1 MHGEKK
7 TVLYRYGAVVTALL
21 MLLAVFV
28 LPVMPKDRVNAA
40 YVTVR
45 GGTVDMSIDLRSKI
59 TSDNN
64 FSIYVNLNTTDK
76 EDLQNVWNGSSVS
89 INGVNGLSGTYFTTV
104 QKLSGSTG
112 GLYFYIPVGRMKY
125 DGTSDHPALEIKF
138 DSDSNVYYYEFQPGE
153 VEVIESS
160 SGDTSGDTSGGT
172 GDGGG
177 GGASQPE
184 QEPSAPALIGK
195 QVTVAENAF
204 MPEIEAGETKY
215 ITIPLEATRVVRRA
229 QVSLE
234 MPDGLYLNSAAAT
247 QQVNFGSARRASIT
261 VQVTA
266 KTDVTDS
273 VVPIKITSVYEY
285 DDAQVS
291 EDTTFSVRLKAKQ
304 TIESTG
310 GLVITGYTLG
320 DQILKYNG
328 NTTLTI
334 EIQNTSNQTMKDIVM
349 ELGGLTAQQITVR
362 DGMDVQRL
370 VELAPG
376 ATSSFTYTLHA
387 DETVTD
393 GTAILT
399 ATATAGGASSA
410 SSGEDGGSAAAQ
422 SKASIFVPC
431 AGKPEES
438 SGGGSGE
445 GSTLTP
451 QVIIESYSYGDESSV
466 VGGSTFTLTMTL
478 RNTSAS
484 TAIENVKMVV
494 SSAADETTGG
504 VFTPANS
511 SNSFYIDR
519 VAPGGTF
526 TESIDLTVKADA
538 SPKSYGVDIALDFQA
553 KEGSNYQDLK
563 STETITI
570 PVTQPDRFE
579 VEDVQISDYN
589 YVGDSIYCS
598 VSYVNMGKNPIYN
611 LTISVEGTGFSTA
624 EPSAYIGNVEAG
636 SGDYYEPSLTADM
649 AGPVEGKIILTYE
662 DAAGNQSTVERP
674 FSTTVQEMTVDPGI
688 DMPVEPVVEETG
700 LPLAGKIAIGVGAGV
715 VVVVVVVVVLK
726 LRKKRRRK
734 ATPDFDEDDDDNVDY
749 EDDDD
754 DRY

>member
-1 MHGEKK
+1 
-7 TVLYRYGAVVTALL
+7 
-21 MLLAVFV
+21 
-28 LPVMPKDRVNAA
+28 
-40 YVTVR
+40 
-45 GGTVDMSIDLRSKI
+45 
-59 TSDNN
+59 
-64 FSIYVNLNTTDK
+64 
-76 EDLQNVWNGSSVS
+76 
-89 INGVNGLSGTYFTTV
+89 
-104 QKLSGSTG
+104 
-112 GLYFYIPVGRMKY
+112 
-125 DGTSDHPALEIKF
+125 
-138 DSDSNVYYYEFQPGE
+138 
-153 VEVIESS
+153 
-160 SGDTSGDTSGGT
+160 
-172 GDGGG
+172 
-177 GGASQPE
+177 
-184 QEPSAPALIGK
+184 
-195 QVTVAENAF
+195 
-204 MPEIEAGETKY
+204 MPEIEAGQTKT
-215 ITIPLEATRVVRRA
+215 ITIPLEATRVVRNA
-229 QVSLE
+229 QVTLA
-234 MPDGLYLNSAAAT
+234 MPEGLYLNSASAT
-247 QQVNFGSARRASIT
+247 QSVSFGSGRKASISYE
-261 VQVTA
+261 VTA
-266 KTDVTDS
+266 RSDVTDS
-273 VVPIKITSVYEY
+273 VVPITLTSVYEY
-285 DDAQVS
+285 DDKQVS
-291 EDTTFSVRLKAKQ
+291 EETTFSVRLKAKQ

-320 DQILKYNG
+320 DQILKYGG

-334 EIQNTSNQTMKDIVM
+334 NIQNTSDQMMKDIVM

-362 DGMDVQRL
+362 NGMDVQRL

-376 ATSSFTYTLHA
+376 ASSSFTYDLHA

-399 ATATAGGASSA
+399 ATVTAGGAA
-410 SSGEDGGSAAAQ
+410 SSGESSEGGGTAPAAE

-438 SGGGSGE
+438 SGGEGGE

-451 QVIIESYSYGDESSV
+451 QVIIESYSYGEEPSV

-478 RNTSAS
+478 RNTSAT

-598 VSYVNMGKNPIYN
+598 VSYVNMGKNPIFN

-674 FSTTVQEMTVDPGI
+674 FSTTVQEMMVDPGI

-700 LPLAGKIAIGVGAGV
+700 LPLAGKIAIGAGAGV
-715 VVVVVVVVVLK
+715 VVIVVVVVVLK

-734 ATPDFDEDDDDNVDY
+734 AVPDFDEEDDDNVDF

>member
-7 TVLYRYGAVVTALL
+7 TVLYRYGAVITALL

-28 LPVMPKDRVNAA
+28 LPVMPMNKVNAA
-40 YVTVR
+40 TDGWINGSAFDGISVKLNPQDITADTNFTIRISIDKNDREYIYNGAAVTV
-45 GGTVDMSIDLRSKI
+45 T
-59 TSDNN
+59 
-64 FSIYVNLNTTDK
+64 
-76 EDLQNVWNGSSVS
+76 
-89 INGVNGLSGTYFTTV
+89 GVNGLKGSVSTTVEGNATEGYFVYLPTQTISYDGVDRGWNNNPQLEINFTGQSKVYCFELSRNDYSPTVEESSGT
-104 QKLSGSTG
+104 S
-112 GLYFYIPVGRMKY
+112 
-125 DGTSDHPALEIKF
+125 
-138 DSDSNVYYYEFQPGE
+138 
-153 VEVIESS
+153 
-160 SGDTSGDTSGGT
+160 
-172 GDGGG
+172 
-177 GGASQPE
+177 
-184 QEPSAPALIGK
+184 EPSEPAAPDLIGK
-195 QVTVAENAF
+195 QITVAENAF
-204 MPEIEAGETKY
+204 MPEIEAGQTKT
-215 ITIPLEATRVVRRA
+215 ITIPLEATRVVRNA
-229 QVSLE
+229 QVTLA
-234 MPDGLYLNSAAAT
+234 MPEGLYLNSASAT
-247 QQVNFGSARRASIT
+247 QSVSFGSGRKASISYE
-261 VQVTA
+261 VTA
-266 KTDVTDS
+266 RSDVTDS
-273 VVPIKITSVYEY
+273 VVPITLTSVYEY
-285 DDAQVS
+285 DDKQVS
-291 EDTTFSVRLKAKQ
+291 EETTFSVRLKAKQ

-310 GLVITGYTLG
+310 GLVITGYELG
-320 DQILKYNG
+320 SEVLSYNG

-334 EIQNTSNQTMKDIVM
+334 SIQNTSSQMMKDIVM
-349 ELGGLTAQQITVR
+349 ELGGLAAGQITVR

-376 ATSSFTYTLHA
+376 ASSSFTYSLHA
-387 DETVTD
+387 DESVTN

-399 ATATAGGASSA
+399 ATVTAGGAA
-410 SSGEDGGSAAAQ
+410 SSGESSEGGGTAPAAE

-438 SGGGSGE
+438 SGGEGGE

-451 QVIIESYSYGDESSV
+451 QVIIESYSYGEEPSV

-478 RNTSAS
+478 RNTSAT

-674 FSTTVQEMTVDPGI
+674 FSTTVQEMMVDPGI

-700 LPLAGKIAIGVGAGV
+700 LPLAGKIAIGAGAGV
-715 VVVVVVVVVLK
+715 VVIVVVVVVLK

-734 ATPDFDEDDDDNVDY
+734 AVPDFDEDDEDNADF

>member
-1 MHGEKK
+1 MTYSVRIVNYEK
-7 TVLYRYGAVVTALL
+7 
-21 MLLAVFV
+21 
-28 LPVMPKDRVNAA
+28 P
-40 YVTVR
+40 
-45 GGTVDMSIDLRSKI
+45 
-59 TSDNN
+59 
-64 FSIYVNLNTTDK
+64 
-76 EDLQNVWNGSSVS
+76 
-89 INGVNGLSGTYFTTV
+89 
-104 QKLSGSTG
+104 
-112 GLYFYIPVGRMKY
+112 
-125 DGTSDHPALEIKF
+125 
-138 DSDSNVYYYEFQPGE
+138 
-153 VEVIESS
+153 ESS
-160 SGDTSGDTSGGT
+160 
-172 GDGGG
+172 
-177 GGASQPE
+177 
-184 QEPSAPALIGK
+184 EPSSEPAAPDLIGK
-195 QVTVAENAF
+195 QITVAENAF
-204 MPEIEAGETKY
+204 MPEIEAGQTKT
-215 ITIPLEATRVVRRA
+215 ITIPLEATRVVRNA
-229 QVSLE
+229 QVTLA
-234 MPDGLYLNSAAAT
+234 MPEGLYLNSASAT
-247 QQVNFGSARRASIT
+247 QSVSFGSGRKASISYE
-261 VQVTA
+261 VTA
-266 KTDVTDS
+266 RSDVTDS
-273 VVPIKITSVYEY
+273 VVPITLTSVYEY
-285 DDAQVS
+285 DDKQVS
-291 EDTTFSVRLKAKQ
+291 EETTFSVRLKAKQ

-310 GLVITGYTLG
+310 GLVITGYELG
-320 DQILKYNG
+320 SEVLSYNG

-334 EIQNTSNQTMKDIVM
+334 SIQNTSSQMMKDIVM
-349 ELGGLTAQQITVR
+349 ELGGLAAGQITVR

-376 ATSSFTYTLHA
+376 ASSSFTYSLHA
-387 DETVTD
+387 DESVTN

-438 SGGGSGE
+438 SGGTGGE

-451 QVIIESYSYGDESSV
+451 QVIIENYSYGEETSV

-478 RNTSAS
+478 RNTSAT

-674 FSTTVQEMTVDPGI
+674 FSTTVQEMMVDPGI

-700 LPLAGKIAIGVGAGV
+700 LPLAGKVAIGAGAGV
-715 VVVVVVVVVLK
+715 VVIVVVVVVLK

-734 ATPDFDEDDDDNVDY
+734 AVPDFDEDDEDNVDF

>member
-21 MLLAVFV
+21 MLLAVFA
-28 LPVMPKDRVNAA
+28 LPGAGVKGINIQD
-40 YVTVR
+40 VTY
-45 GGTVDMSIDLRSKI
+45 DS
-59 TSDNN
+59 N
-64 FSIYVNLNTTDK
+64 FSISTQPGTLSNGTSFSLYVTIEPSALNN
-76 EDLQNVWNGSSVS
+76 NVIAVDSSGTITG
-89 INGVNGLSGTYFTTV
+89 INGVTGSAEVSAQYDENG
-104 QKLSGSTG
+104 KLYVYVPAST
-112 GLYFYIPVGRMKY
+112 FNY
-125 DGTSDHPALEIKF
+125 DGTPRREKPGIEIKF
-138 DSDSNVYYYEFQPGE
+138 DKDSTLYRYYFSNYRYKEDE
-153 VEVIESS
+153 TSS
-160 SGDTSGDTSGGT
+160 
-172 GDGGG
+172 
-177 GGASQPE
+177 
-184 QEPSAPALIGK
+184 EPSSEPAAPELIGK
-195 QVTVAENAF
+195 QITVAENAF
-204 MPEIEAGETKY
+204 MPEIEAGQTKT
-215 ITIPLEATRVVRRA
+215 ITIPLEATRVVRNA
-229 QVSLE
+229 QVTLA
-234 MPDGLYLNSAAAT
+234 MPEGLYLNSASAT
-247 QQVNFGSARRASIT
+247 QSVSFGSGRKASISYE
-261 VQVTA
+261 VTA
-266 KTDVTDS
+266 RSDVTDS
-273 VVPIKITSVYEY
+273 VVPITLTSVYEY
-285 DDAQVS
+285 DDKQVS
-291 EDTTFSVRLKAKQ
+291 EETTFSVRLKAKQ

-320 DQILKYNG
+320 DQILKYGG

-334 EIQNTSNQTMKDIVM
+334 NIQNTSDQMMKDIVM

-362 DGMDVQRL
+362 NGMDVQRL

-376 ATSSFTYTLHA
+376 ASSSFTYDLHA
-387 DETVTD
+387 DDTVTD

-399 ATATAGGASSA
+399 ATVSCGTA
-410 SSGEDGGSAAAQ
+410 SSGGSGDTSDGTGGAVSSAESTA
-422 SKASIFVPC
+422 KIFVPC

-438 SGGGSGE
+438 SGGEGGE

-451 QVIIESYSYGDESSV
+451 QVIIESYSYGEEPSV

-478 RNTSAS
+478 RNTSAT

-674 FSTTVQEMTVDPGI
+674 FSTTVQEMMVDPGI

-734 ATPDFDEDDDDNVDY
+734 AVPDFDEDDEDNVDF

>member
-7 TVLYRYGAVVTALL
+7 TVLYRYGAIVTALL

-28 LPVMPKDRVNAA
+28 LPGAKVHGADFPNDDVRYNNIRVSATPNRIEVGKTFSL
-40 YVTVR
+40 Y
-45 GGTVDMSIDLRSKI
+45 INF
-59 TSDNN
+59 DNN
-64 FSIYVNLNTTDK
+64 AIKGGYAINLY
-76 EDLQNVWNGSSVS
+76 GA
-89 INGVNGLSGTYFTTV
+89 NGLSGSYETKAVAVDSNTDAPTYVYVPAGTFTFDGKNAPILEI
-104 QKLSGSTG
+104 QISGDSKIYRYRFHNCDIIWG
-112 GLYFYIPVGRMKY
+112 
-125 DGTSDHPALEIKF
+125 DGTD
-138 DSDSNVYYYEFQPGE
+138 N
-153 VEVIESS
+153 
-160 SGDTSGDTSGGT
+160 GDDGDDEPDTP
-172 GDGGG
+172 
-177 GGASQPE
+177 PE
-184 QEPSAPALIGK
+184 LIGN
-195 QVTVAENAF
+195 QITVAENAF
-204 MPEIEAGETKY
+204 MPEIEAGQTKS
-215 ITIPLEATRVVRRA
+215 ITIPLEATRNVRTA
-229 QVSLE
+229 QVTLT
-234 MPDGLYLNSAAAT
+234 MPEGLYLNSASAT
-247 QQVNFGSARRASIT
+247 QTVNFGSSRKASIT
-261 VQVTA
+261 YEVTA
-266 KTDVTDS
+266 SESVTDS
-273 VVPIKITSVYEY
+273 VAAISIDSVYEY
-285 DDAQVS
+285 YDAQKT
-291 EDTTFSVRLKAKQ
+291 EKTTFSVRLKAKQ

-320 DQILKYNG
+320 DQILKYGG

-334 EIQNTSNQTMKDIVM
+334 NIQNTSDQMMKDIVM

-362 DGMDVQRL
+362 NGMDVQRL

-376 ATSSFTYTLHA
+376 ASSSFTYDLHA

-399 ATATAGGASSA
+399 ATVTAGGAA
-410 SSGEDGGSAAAQ
+410 SSGESSEGGGTAPAAE

-438 SGGGSGE
+438 SGGEGGE

-451 QVIIESYSYGDESSV
+451 QVIIESYSYGEEPSV

-478 RNTSAS
+478 RNTSAT

-674 FSTTVQEMTVDPGI
+674 FSTTVQEMMVDPGL

-700 LPLAGKIAIGVGAGV
+700 LPLAGKIAIGAGAGV
-715 VVVVVVVVVLK
+715 VVIVVVVVVLK

-734 ATPDFDEDDDDNVDY
+734 AVPDFDEDDEDNVDF

>member
-28 LPVMPKDRVNAA
+28 LPGAKVHGADFPNDDVRYNNIRVSATPNRIEVGKTFSL
-40 YVTVR
+40 Y
-45 GGTVDMSIDLRSKI
+45 INF
-59 TSDNN
+59 DNN
-64 FSIYVNLNTTDK
+64 AIKGGYAINLY
-76 EDLQNVWNGSSVS
+76 GA
-89 INGVNGLSGTYFTTV
+89 NGLSGSYETKAVAVDSNTDAPTYVYVPAGTFTFDGKNAPILEI
-104 QKLSGSTG
+104 QISGDSKIYRYRFHNCDIIWG
-112 GLYFYIPVGRMKY
+112 
-125 DGTSDHPALEIKF
+125 DGTD
-138 DSDSNVYYYEFQPGE
+138 N
-153 VEVIESS
+153 
-160 SGDTSGDTSGGT
+160 GDDGDDEPDTP
-172 GDGGG
+172 
-177 GGASQPE
+177 PE
-184 QEPSAPALIGK
+184 LIGN
-195 QVTVAENAF
+195 QITVAENAF
-204 MPEIEAGETKY
+204 MPEIEAGKSKT
-215 ITIPLEATRVVRRA
+215 ITIPLEATRNVRTA
-229 QVSLE
+229 QVTLT
-234 MPDGLYLNSAAAT
+234 MPEGLYLNSASAT
-247 QQVNFGSARRASIT
+247 QTVNFGSSRKASIT
-261 VQVTA
+261 YEVSA
-266 KTDVTDS
+266 ASSVTDS
-273 VVPIKITSVYEY
+273 VVPITIKSVYEY
-285 DDAQVS
+285 YDAQKT
-291 EDTTFSVRLKAKQ
+291 EETTFSVRLKAKQ

-320 DQILKYNG
+320 DQILNYNG

-334 EIQNTSNQTMKDIVM
+334 DIQNTSSQTMKDIVM
-349 ELGGLTAQQITVR
+349 ELGGLAAQQITVR

-494 SSAADETTGG
+494 SSAADENTGG

-553 KEGSNYQDLK
+553 KEGNAYQDLK

-598 VSYVNMGKNPIYN
+598 VSYVNKGKNPIYN
-611 LTISVEGTGFSTA
+611 LTISVEGTGFSTS
-624 EPSAYIGNVEAG
+624 EPSAYIGNVDAG
-636 SGDYYEPSLTADM
+636 SGDYYEPSLTADA

-662 DAAGNQSTVERP
+662 DASGNQSTIERP
-674 FSTTVQEMTVDPGI
+674 FSTMVQEMTVDPGM
-688 DMPVEPVVEETG
+688 DMPVEPVVEDTG

>member
-1 MHGEKK
+1 
-7 TVLYRYGAVVTALL
+7 
-21 MLLAVFV
+21 
-28 LPVMPKDRVNAA
+28 
-40 YVTVR
+40 
-45 GGTVDMSIDLRSKI
+45 
-59 TSDNN
+59 
-64 FSIYVNLNTTDK
+64 
-76 EDLQNVWNGSSVS
+76 
-89 INGVNGLSGTYFTTV
+89 
-104 QKLSGSTG
+104 
-112 GLYFYIPVGRMKY
+112 
-125 DGTSDHPALEIKF
+125 
-138 DSDSNVYYYEFQPGE
+138 
-153 VEVIESS
+153 
-160 SGDTSGDTSGGT
+160 
-172 GDGGG
+172 
-177 GGASQPE
+177 
-184 QEPSAPALIGK
+184 
-195 QVTVAENAF
+195 
-204 MPEIEAGETKY
+204 MPEIEAGQTKT
-215 ITIPLEATRVVRRA
+215 ITIPLEATRNVRTA
-229 QVSLE
+229 QVTLT
-234 MPDGLYLNSAAAT
+234 MPEGLYLNSASAT
-247 QQVNFGSARRASIT
+247 QTVNFGSSRKASIT
-261 VQVTA
+261 YEVTA
-266 KTDVTDS
+266 SESVTDS
-273 VVPIKITSVYEY
+273 VAAISIDSVYEY
-285 DDAQVS
+285 YDAQKT
-291 EDTTFSVRLKAKQ
+291 EKTTFSVRLKAKQ

-320 DQILKYNG
+320 DQILKYGG

-334 EIQNTSNQTMKDIVM
+334 NIQNTSDQMMKDIVM

-362 DGMDVQRL
+362 NGMDVQRL

-376 ATSSFTYTLHA
+376 ASSSFTYDLHA

-399 ATATAGGASSA
+399 ATVSCGTA
-410 SSGEDGGSAAAQ
+410 SSGGSGDTSDGTGGAVSSAESTA
-422 SKASIFVPC
+422 KIFVPC

-438 SGGGSGE
+438 SGGEGGE

-451 QVIIESYSYGDESSV
+451 QVIIESYSYGEEPSV

-478 RNTSAS
+478 RNTSAT

-734 ATPDFDEDDDDNVDY
+734 AVPDFDEDDEDNADF

>member
-1 MHGEKK
+1 
-7 TVLYRYGAVVTALL
+7 
-21 MLLAVFV
+21 
-28 LPVMPKDRVNAA
+28 
-40 YVTVR
+40 
-45 GGTVDMSIDLRSKI
+45 
-59 TSDNN
+59 
-64 FSIYVNLNTTDK
+64 
-76 EDLQNVWNGSSVS
+76 
-89 INGVNGLSGTYFTTV
+89 
-104 QKLSGSTG
+104 
-112 GLYFYIPVGRMKY
+112 
-125 DGTSDHPALEIKF
+125 
-138 DSDSNVYYYEFQPGE
+138 
-153 VEVIESS
+153 
-160 SGDTSGDTSGGT
+160 
-172 GDGGG
+172 
-177 GGASQPE
+177 
-184 QEPSAPALIGK
+184 
-195 QVTVAENAF
+195 
-204 MPEIEAGETKY
+204 MPEIEAGQTKT
-215 ITIPLEATRVVRRA
+215 ITIPLEATRVVRNA
-229 QVSLE
+229 QVTLA
-234 MPDGLYLNSAAAT
+234 MPEGLYLNSASAT
-247 QQVNFGSARRASIT
+247 QSVSFGSGRKASISYE
-261 VQVTA
+261 VTA
-266 KTDVTDS
+266 RSDVTDS
-273 VVPIKITSVYEY
+273 VVPITLTSVYEY
-285 DDAQVS
+285 DDKQVS
-291 EDTTFSVRLKAKQ
+291 EETTFSVRLKAKQ

-320 DQILKYNG
+320 DQILKYGG

-334 EIQNTSNQTMKDIVM
+334 NIQNTSDQMMKDIVM

-362 DGMDVQRL
+362 NGMDVQRL

-376 ATSSFTYTLHA
+376 ASSSFTYDLHA
-387 DETVTD
+387 DDTVTD

-399 ATATAGGASSA
+399 ATVSCGTA
-410 SSGEDGGSAAAQ
+410 SSGGSGDTSDGTGGAVSSAESTA
-422 SKASIFVPC
+422 KIFVPC

-438 SGGGSGE
+438 SGGEGGE

-451 QVIIESYSYGDESSV
+451 QVIIESYSYGEEPSV

-478 RNTSAS
+478 RNTSAT

-589 YVGDSIYCS
+589 YVGESIYCS

-674 FSTTVQEMTVDPGI
+674 FSTTVQEMMVDPGI

-700 LPLAGKIAIGVGAGV
+700 LPLAGKIAIGAGAGV
-715 VVVVVVVVVLK
+715 VVIVVVVVVLK

-734 ATPDFDEDDDDNVDY
+734 AVPDFDEDDEDNVDF

>member
-28 LPVMPKDRVNAA
+28 LPYESAKASDINYSSPEGISVETSPGVIEEGVKFSF
-40 YVTVR
+40 YVKFYNNIAPD
-45 GGTVDMSIDLRSKI
+45 GTDVELHGI
-59 TSDNN
+59 
-64 FSIYVNLNTTDK
+64 
-76 EDLQNVWNGSSVS
+76 G
-89 INGVNGLSGTYFTTV
+89 GLSGDCTDKTEPWQT
-104 QKLSGSTG
+104 SGSTT
-112 GLYFYIPVGRMKY
+112 YIYVPAGSFTF
-125 DGTSDHPALEIKF
+125 DGKNAPRLEIKIKGNSQIYTVGMSCRYTVPE
-138 DSDSNVYYYEFQPGE
+138 D
-153 VEVIESS
+153 SS
-160 SGDTSGDTSGGT
+160 SSSEPDTP
-172 GDGGG
+172 
-177 GGASQPE
+177 PE
-184 QEPSAPALIGK
+184 LIGN
-195 QVTVAENAF
+195 QITVAENAF
-204 MPEIEAGETKY
+204 MPEIEAGQTKT
-215 ITIPLEATRVVRRA
+215 ITIPLEATRNVRTA
-229 QVSLE
+229 QVTLT
-234 MPDGLYLNSAAAT
+234 MPEGLYLNSASAT
-247 QQVNFGSARRASIT
+247 QTVNFGSSRKASIT
-261 VQVTA
+261 YEVTA
-266 KTDVTDS
+266 SESVTDS
-273 VVPIKITSVYEY
+273 VAEISIDSVYEY
-285 DDAQVS
+285 YDAQKT
-291 EDTTFSVRLKAKQ
+291 EKTTFSVRLKAKQ

-320 DQILKYNG
+320 DQILKYGG

-334 EIQNTSNQTMKDIVM
+334 NIQNTSDQMMKDIVM

-362 DGMDVQRL
+362 NGMDVQRL

-376 ATSSFTYTLHA
+376 ASSSFTYDLHA
-387 DETVTD
+387 DDTVTD

-399 ATATAGGASSA
+399 ATVSCGTA
-410 SSGEDGGSAAAQ
+410 SSGGSGDTSDGTGGAVSSAESTA
-422 SKASIFVPC
+422 KIFVPC

-438 SGGGSGE
+438 SGGEGGE

-451 QVIIESYSYGDESSV
+451 QVIIESYSYGEEPSV

-478 RNTSAS
+478 RNTSAT

-636 SGDYYEPSLTADM
+636 SGDYYEPSLTADV

-674 FSTTVQEMTVDPGI
+674 FSTTVQEMMVDPGL

-700 LPLAGKIAIGVGAGV
+700 LPLAGKIAIGAGAGV
-715 VVVVVVVVVLK
+715 VVIVVVVVVLK

-734 ATPDFDEDDDDNVDY
+734 AVPDFDEDDEDNADF

>member
-1 MHGEKK
+1 
-7 TVLYRYGAVVTALL
+7 
-21 MLLAVFV
+21 
-28 LPVMPKDRVNAA
+28 
-40 YVTVR
+40 
-45 GGTVDMSIDLRSKI
+45 
-59 TSDNN
+59 
-64 FSIYVNLNTTDK
+64 
-76 EDLQNVWNGSSVS
+76 
-89 INGVNGLSGTYFTTV
+89 
-104 QKLSGSTG
+104 
-112 GLYFYIPVGRMKY
+112 
-125 DGTSDHPALEIKF
+125 
-138 DSDSNVYYYEFQPGE
+138 
-153 VEVIESS
+153 
-160 SGDTSGDTSGGT
+160 
-172 GDGGG
+172 
-177 GGASQPE
+177 
-184 QEPSAPALIGK
+184 
-195 QVTVAENAF
+195 
-204 MPEIEAGETKY
+204 MPEIEAGQTKS
-215 ITIPLEATRVVRRA
+215 ITIPLEATRNVRTA
-229 QVSLE
+229 QVTLT
-234 MPDGLYLNSAAAT
+234 MPEGLYLNSASAT
-247 QQVNFGSARRASIT
+247 QTVNFGSSRKASIT
-261 VQVTA
+261 YEVTA
-266 KTDVTDS
+266 SESVTDS
-273 VVPIKITSVYEY
+273 VAAISIDSVYEY
-285 DDAQVS
+285 YDAQKT
-291 EDTTFSVRLKAKQ
+291 EKTTFSVRLKAKQ

-310 GLVITGYTLG
+310 GLVITGYELG
-320 DQILKYNG
+320 SEVLNYNG

-334 EIQNTSNQTMKDIVM
+334 SIQNTSSQMMKDIVM
-349 ELGGLTAQQITVR
+349 ELGGLAAGQITVR

-376 ATSSFTYTLHA
+376 ASSSFTYSLHA
-387 DETVTD
+387 DESVTN

-399 ATATAGGASSA
+399 ATASCGTASA

-438 SGGGSGE
+438 SGGTGGE

-451 QVIIESYSYGDESSV
+451 QVIIENYSYGEETSV

-478 RNTSAS
+478 RNTSAT

-611 LTISVEGTGFSTA
+611 LTISVEGTGFTTA

-636 SGDYYEPSLTADM
+636 SGDYYEPSLTADV

-674 FSTTVQEMTVDPGI
+674 FSTTVQEMMVDPGI

-700 LPLAGKIAIGVGAGV
+700 LPLAGKIAIGAGASV
-715 VVVVVVVVVLK
+715 VVIVVVVVVLK

-734 ATPDFDEDDDDNVDY
+734 AVPDFDEDDEDNVDF

>member
-1 MHGEKK
+1 
-7 TVLYRYGAVVTALL
+7 
-21 MLLAVFV
+21 
-28 LPVMPKDRVNAA
+28 
-40 YVTVR
+40 
-45 GGTVDMSIDLRSKI
+45 
-59 TSDNN
+59 
-64 FSIYVNLNTTDK
+64 
-76 EDLQNVWNGSSVS
+76 
-89 INGVNGLSGTYFTTV
+89 
-104 QKLSGSTG
+104 
-112 GLYFYIPVGRMKY
+112 
-125 DGTSDHPALEIKF
+125 
-138 DSDSNVYYYEFQPGE
+138 
-153 VEVIESS
+153 
-160 SGDTSGDTSGGT
+160 
-172 GDGGG
+172 
-177 GGASQPE
+177 
-184 QEPSAPALIGK
+184 
-195 QVTVAENAF
+195 
-204 MPEIEAGETKY
+204 
-215 ITIPLEATRVVRRA
+215 
-229 QVSLE
+229 
-234 MPDGLYLNSAAAT
+234 
-247 QQVNFGSARRASIT
+247 
-261 VQVTA
+261 
-266 KTDVTDS
+266 S
-273 VVPIKITSVYEY
+273 VVPITLTSVYEY
-285 DDAQVS
+285 DDKQVS
-291 EDTTFSVRLKAKQ
+291 EETTFSVRLKAKQ

-310 GLVITGYTLG
+310 GLVITGYELG
-320 DQILKYNG
+320 SEVLNYNG

-334 EIQNTSNQTMKDIVM
+334 SIQNTSSQMMKDIVM
-349 ELGGLTAQQITVR
+349 ELGGLAAGQITVR

-376 ATSSFTYTLHA
+376 ASSSFTYSLHA
-387 DETVTD
+387 DESVTN

-399 ATATAGGASSA
+399 ATASCGTASA

-438 SGGGSGE
+438 SGGEGGE

-451 QVIIESYSYGDESSV
+451 QVIIESYSYGEEPSV

-478 RNTSAS
+478 RNTSAT

-674 FSTTVQEMTVDPGI
+674 FSTTVQEMMVDPGI

-700 LPLAGKIAIGVGAGV
+700 LPLAGKIAIGAGAGV
-715 VVVVVVVVVLK
+715 VVIVVVVVVLK

-734 ATPDFDEDDDDNVDY
+734 ATPDFDEDDEDNVDY

>member
-21 MLLAVFV
+21 MLLAVLV
-28 LPVMPKDRVNAA
+28 LPGVKARGINYYPDDDVRNHNISVD
-40 YVTVR
+40 VTRSRIEVGKTFSLYINFNSTSIK
-45 GGTVDMSIDLRSKI
+45 GGYAI
-59 TSDNN
+59 
-64 FSIYVNLNTTDK
+64 NLY
-76 EDLQNVWNGSSVS
+76 GA
-89 INGVNGLSGTYFTTV
+89 NGLSGSYETKAVAVDSSTDAPTYVYVPAGTFTFDGKNAPILEI
-104 QKLSGSTG
+104 QISGDSTIYRYRFHNCDIIWG
-112 GLYFYIPVGRMKY
+112 
-125 DGTSDHPALEIKF
+125 DGTD
-138 DSDSNVYYYEFQPGE
+138 
-153 VEVIESS
+153 
-160 SGDTSGDTSGGT
+160 T
-172 GDGGG
+172 GDDGDDEPDTP
-177 GGASQPE
+177 PE
-184 QEPSAPALIGK
+184 LIGN
-195 QVTVAENAF
+195 QITVAENAF
-204 MPEIEAGETKY
+204 MPEIEAGQTKT
-215 ITIPLEATRVVRRA
+215 ITIPLEATRNVRTA
-229 QVSLE
+229 QVTLE
-234 MPDGLYLNSAAAT
+234 MPDGLYLNSASAT
-247 QQVNFGSARRASIT
+247 QTVNFGSSRKSSISYE
-261 VQVTA
+261 VTA
-266 KTDVTDS
+266 ASDVKDS
-273 VVPIKITSVYEY
+273 VVAIKITSIY
-285 DDAQVS
+285 DYYDKATT
-291 EDTTFSVRLKAKQ
+291 ENTTFSVRLKAKQ

-310 GLVITGYTLG
+310 GLVITGYELG
-320 DQILKYNG
+320 SEVLNYNG

-334 EIQNTSNQTMKDIVM
+334 SIQNTSSQMMKDIVM
-349 ELGGLTAQQITVR
+349 ELGGLAAGQITVR

-376 ATSSFTYTLHA
+376 ASSSFTYSLHA
-387 DETVTD
+387 DESVTN

-438 SGGGSGE
+438 SGGTGGE

-451 QVIIESYSYGDESSV
+451 QVIIENYSYGEETSV

-478 RNTSAS
+478 RNTSAT

-611 LTISVEGTGFSTA
+611 LTISVEGTGFTTA

-636 SGDYYEPSLTADM
+636 SGDYYEPSLTADV

-700 LPLAGKIAIGVGAGV
+700 LPLAGKIAIGAGAGV
-715 VVVVVVVVVLK
+715 VVIVVVVVVLK

-734 ATPDFDEDDDDNVDY
+734 AVPDFDEDDEDNADF

>member
-1 MHGEKK
+1 MTYSVRIVNYEK
-7 TVLYRYGAVVTALL
+7 
-21 MLLAVFV
+21 
-28 LPVMPKDRVNAA
+28 P
-40 YVTVR
+40 
-45 GGTVDMSIDLRSKI
+45 
-59 TSDNN
+59 
-64 FSIYVNLNTTDK
+64 
-76 EDLQNVWNGSSVS
+76 
-89 INGVNGLSGTYFTTV
+89 
-104 QKLSGSTG
+104 
-112 GLYFYIPVGRMKY
+112 
-125 DGTSDHPALEIKF
+125 
-138 DSDSNVYYYEFQPGE
+138 
-153 VEVIESS
+153 ESS
-160 SGDTSGDTSGGT
+160 
-172 GDGGG
+172 
-177 GGASQPE
+177 
-184 QEPSAPALIGK
+184 EPSSEPAAPDLIGK
-195 QVTVAENAF
+195 QITVAENAF
-204 MPEIEAGETKY
+204 MPEIEAGQTKT
-215 ITIPLEATRVVRRA
+215 ITIPLEATRVVRNA
-229 QVSLE
+229 QVTLA
-234 MPDGLYLNSAAAT
+234 MPEGLYLNSASAT
-247 QQVNFGSARRASIT
+247 QSVSFGSGRKASISYE
-261 VQVTA
+261 VTA
-266 KTDVTDS
+266 RSDVTDS
-273 VVPIKITSVYEY
+273 VVPITLTSVYEY
-285 DDAQVS
+285 DDKQVS
-291 EDTTFSVRLKAKQ
+291 EETTFSVRLKAKQ

-320 DQILKYNG
+320 DQILKYGG

-334 EIQNTSNQTMKDIVM
+334 SIQNTSSQMMKDIVM
-349 ELGGLTAQQITVR
+349 ELGGLAAGQITVR

-376 ATSSFTYTLHA
+376 ASSSFTYSLHA
-387 DETVTD
+387 DESVTN

-399 ATATAGGASSA
+399 ATVSCGTASSGGSGDTSDGTGGAASSA
-410 SSGEDGGSAAAQ
+410 ESTA
-422 SKASIFVPC
+422 KIFVPC

-438 SGGGSGE
+438 SGGEGGE

-451 QVIIESYSYGDESSV
+451 QVIIESYSYGEEPSV

-478 RNTSAS
+478 RNTSAT

-674 FSTTVQEMTVDPGI
+674 FSTTVQEMMVDPGL

-734 ATPDFDEDDDDNVDY
+734 AVPDFDEDDEDNVDF

>member
-28 LPVMPKDRVNAA
+28 LPVMPMNKVNAGYESVSSNNNGISVTLQPGYITA
-40 YVTVR
+40 DTNFSVYINIKKFGENSTYISGVYNGAEVTV
-45 GGTVDMSIDLRSKI
+45 T
-59 TSDNN
+59 
-64 FSIYVNLNTTDK
+64 
-76 EDLQNVWNGSSVS
+76 
-89 INGVNGLSGTYFTTV
+89 GVNGIQNSFKGTIE
-104 QKLSGSTG
+104 GSKEDG
-112 GLYFYIPVGRMKY
+112 YYIYIPAGTLTY
-125 DGTSDHPALEIKF
+125 DGKDRNGRPQIEINITGQ
-138 DSDSNVYYYEFQPGE
+138 SNVYYYTLSSQEYGVTRE
-153 VEVIESS
+153 ESS
-160 SGDTSGDTSGGT
+160 GTS
-172 GDGGG
+172 
-177 GGASQPE
+177 
-184 QEPSAPALIGK
+184 EPSEPAAPDLIGK
-195 QVTVAENAF
+195 QITVAENAF
-204 MPEIEAGETKY
+204 MPEIEAGQTKT
-215 ITIPLEATRVVRRA
+215 ITIPLEATRVVRNA
-229 QVSLE
+229 QVTLA
-234 MPDGLYLNSAAAT
+234 MPEGLYLNSASAT
-247 QQVNFGSARRASIT
+247 QSVSFGSGRKASISYE
-261 VQVTA
+261 VTA
-266 KTDVTDS
+266 RSDVTDS
-273 VVPIKITSVYEY
+273 VVPITLTSVYEY
-285 DDAQVS
+285 DDKQVS
-291 EDTTFSVRLKAKQ
+291 EETTFSVRLKAKQ

-320 DQILKYNG
+320 DQILKYGG

-334 EIQNTSNQTMKDIVM
+334 NIQNTSDQMMKDIVM

-362 DGMDVQRL
+362 NGMDVQRL

-376 ATSSFTYTLHA
+376 ASSSFTYDLHA

-399 ATATAGGASSA
+399 ATVSCGTA
-410 SSGEDGGSAAAQ
+410 SSGGSGDTSDGTGGAVSSAESTA
-422 SKASIFVPC
+422 KIFVPC

-438 SGGGSGE
+438 SGGEGGE

-451 QVIIESYSYGDESSV
+451 QVIIESYSYGEEPSV

-478 RNTSAS
+478 RNTSAT

-674 FSTTVQEMTVDPGI
+674 FSTTVQEMMVDPGI

-700 LPLAGKIAIGVGAGV
+700 LPLAGKIAIGAGAGV
-715 VVVVVVVVVLK
+715 VVIVVVVVVLK

-734 ATPDFDEDDDDNVDY
+734 AVPDFDEDDEDNVDF

>member
-28 LPVMPKDRVNAA
+28 LPVVPLKQVNAA
-40 YVTVR
+40 NIDGWINGSAFDGISIKLNPQDITADTNFTIRISIDKNDRNYIYNGAPVTV
-45 GGTVDMSIDLRSKI
+45 T
-59 TSDNN
+59 
-64 FSIYVNLNTTDK
+64 
-76 EDLQNVWNGSSVS
+76 
-89 INGVNGLSGTYFTTV
+89 GVNGLKGSVSTTVEGNATDGYFVYLPTQTISYDGVDRGWNNNPQLEINFTGQSRVYCFELSRDDYSPTVEESSGT
-104 QKLSGSTG
+104 SE
-112 GLYFYIPVGRMKY
+112 P
-125 DGTSDHPALEIKF
+125 
-138 DSDSNVYYYEFQPGE
+138 
-153 VEVIESS
+153 SS
-160 SGDTSGDTSGGT
+160 
-172 GDGGG
+172 
-177 GGASQPE
+177 
-184 QEPSAPALIGK
+184 EPSAPALIGN
-195 QVTVAENAF
+195 QITVAENAF
-204 MPEIEAGETKY
+204 MPEIEAGQTKT
-215 ITIPLEATRVVRRA
+215 ITIPLESTRVVRNA
-229 QVSLE
+229 QVTLT
-234 MPDGLYLNSAAAT
+234 MPEGLYLNSAAAT
-247 QQVNFGSARRASIT
+247 QSVNFGSSHRASIT
-261 VQVTA
+261 CEVTA
-266 KTDVTDS
+266 ASSVTDKVDS
-273 VVPIKITSVYEY
+273 IKITSVFEY
-285 DDAQVS
+285 DDKQVS

-349 ELGGLTAQQITVR
+349 ELGGLAAQQITVR

-494 SSAADETTGG
+494 SSAADENTGG

-553 KEGSNYQDLK
+553 KEGNAYQDLK

-598 VSYVNMGKNPIYN
+598 VSYVNKGKNPIYN
-611 LTISVEGTGFSTA
+611 LTISVEGTGFSTS
-624 EPSAYIGNVEAG
+624 EPSAYIGNVDAG
-636 SGDYYEPSLTADM
+636 SGDYYEPSLTADA

-662 DAAGNQSTVERP
+662 DASGNQSTIERP
-674 FSTTVQEMTVDPGI
+674 FSTMVQEMTVDPGM
-688 DMPVEPVVEETG
+688 DMPVEPVVEDTG

>member
-1 MHGEKK
+1 
-7 TVLYRYGAVVTALL
+7 
-21 MLLAVFV
+21 
-28 LPVMPKDRVNAA
+28 
-40 YVTVR
+40 
-45 GGTVDMSIDLRSKI
+45 
-59 TSDNN
+59 
-64 FSIYVNLNTTDK
+64 
-76 EDLQNVWNGSSVS
+76 
-89 INGVNGLSGTYFTTV
+89 
-104 QKLSGSTG
+104 
-112 GLYFYIPVGRMKY
+112 
-125 DGTSDHPALEIKF
+125 
-138 DSDSNVYYYEFQPGE
+138 
-153 VEVIESS
+153 
-160 SGDTSGDTSGGT
+160 
-172 GDGGG
+172 
-177 GGASQPE
+177 
-184 QEPSAPALIGK
+184 
-195 QVTVAENAF
+195 
-204 MPEIEAGETKY
+204 MPEIEAGQTKT
-215 ITIPLEATRVVRRA
+215 ITIPLEATRNVRTA
-229 QVSLE
+229 QVTLT
-234 MPDGLYLNSAAAT
+234 MPEGLYLNSASAT
-247 QQVNFGSARRASIT
+247 QTVNFGSSRKASIT
-261 VQVTA
+261 YEVTA
-266 KTDVTDS
+266 SESVTDS
-273 VVPIKITSVYEY
+273 VAPITIKSVYEY
-285 DDAQVS
+285 YDSQK
-291 EDTTFSVRLKAKQ
+291 EETTTFSVRLKAKQ

-310 GLVITGYTLG
+310 GLVITGYELG
-320 DQILKYNG
+320 SEVLNYNG

-334 EIQNTSNQTMKDIVM
+334 SIQNTSSQMMKDIVM
-349 ELGGLTAQQITVR
+349 ELGGLAAGQITVR

-376 ATSSFTYTLHA
+376 ASSSFTYSLHA
-387 DETVTD
+387 DESVTN

-399 ATATAGGASSA
+399 ATASCGTASA

-431 AGKPEES
+431 KGKPEES
-438 SGGGSGE
+438 SGGTGGE

-451 QVIIESYSYGDESSV
+451 QVIIESYSYGEEPSV

-478 RNTSAS
+478 RNTSAT

-674 FSTTVQEMTVDPGI
+674 FSTTVQEMMVDPGI

-700 LPLAGKIAIGVGAGV
+700 LPLAGKIAIGAGAGV
-715 VVVVVVVVVLK
+715 VVIVAVVVVLK
-726 LRKKRRRK
+726 VRKKRRRK
-734 ATPDFDEDDDDNVDY
+734 AVPDFDEDDEDNVDF